1 MLSVSTIDT
10 MKQASPVSVME
21 TLMSCARSS
30 SSLRGADEQCADI
43 ALFINLLIA
52 EYTGEASMKVDLTL
66 MDRNYRDALACALE
80 RLSLSRFAVKTAGN
94 TQMQCKLLSHLNIR
108 GSIALFKL
116 GPELAKELSAGSE
129 TFEQCRSA
137 HMDYLSEEKHSSA
150 SSG

>member
-1 MLSVSTIDT
+1 MLSVSTIDA
-10 MKQASPVSVME
+10 MEEASPVSVME

-43 ALFINLLIA
+43 ALFINLLIT
-52 EYTGEASMKVDLTL
+52 EYTGEASMKVDFTQ

-80 RLSLSRFAVKTAGN
+80 RLSLSRFTVKTAGHH
-94 TQMQCKLLSHLNIR
+94 QMQCKLLSHLNIR

-116 GPELAKELSAGSE
+116 GPELANELSAGSE
-129 TFEQCRSA
+129 TFEQCRSV
-137 HMDYLSEEKHSSA
+137 HKNYLAEAMHSSA